1 MSNLPPIIV
10 DLAIILV
17 TAGVTTI
24 IFKRLKQPVV
34 LGYILAGL
42 LVKPI
47 IFFLPSIKDSSSIS
61 IWAEIGIVILLF
73 NLGLEF
79 SIKKMAKIGAVA
91 APTGVFES
99 MMMLATG
106 YIVGGLL
113 GWSQMDRLFLGGM
126 IAISSTTIIIRA
138 FEELN
143 LKTQKFTQLVFG
155 VLIVE
160 DIIAVLLLVLLSTIS
175 VSQNFEGMDLV
186 YVMIRLAFF
195 LILWFVAGILLI
207 PSLIKFIKPYLDSET
222 VLVVALGLCLGMVVM
237 ATQVGFSSAL
247 GAFLMGSILSETS
260 IVEDVEHQLKSL
272 KDLFGAV
279 FFVSVGMMIDP
290 LLLWDNIWIVI
301 ILTLTVLIGKSLFV
315 SIGMLMTGQPLKA
328 AVRSGMSMSQIG
340 EFSFIIAT
348 LGMSLGVISGF
359 LYPIAVGV
367 SVITT
372 FISPYFIRLS
382 EPTYEFLNRVLPN
395 KWILALDSYSDSSQQ
410 VSHESD
416 WRRLVKSYSTVIV
429 INAVISLGV
438 ILLGY
443 HVLYPIE
450 VKLLGDGTV
459 NQVLFFVFVLLA
471 ILPFLWGMLKKQIE
485 NDLFETLWSSSAFNR
500 GPLFALKFA
509 RILGVILVLG
519 FLLSKVISTNYALVI
534 ALIVLIIG
542 IIVFSKKI
550 QTYYDKIENRF
561 YTNFNT
567 KELAMEARVKKLKGL
582 MPWDT
587 HFSDLVVSPSSTFVG
602 KTLESIQL
610 REKYEVSIA
619 IIDRK
624 CVKIYVPTKDEVILP
639 GDILTLIGDDQHLL
653 DVKELIETSVPT
665 EKTQSHEKIELGKI
679 IIHQDDGICGLS
691 IRNSKIRE
699 LTHGMVIGIE
709 REGERDLNPPSE
721 TIFMTNDVVWIVG
734 DINLIRKLE
743 KDLLA
748 QLPNN
753 LKA

>member
-1 MSNLPPIIV
+1 MSHLPSIIV
-10 DLAIILV
+10 DLAIILM

-24 IFKRLKQPVV
+24 IFKKLKQPVV

-79 SIKKMAKIGAVA
+79 SVKKMAKIGAVA

-106 YIVGGLL
+106 YIVGGFL

-126 IAISSTTIIIRA
+126 IAVSSTTIIIRA

-186 YVMIRLAFF
+186 FVIIRLGFF
-195 LILWFVAGILLI
+195 LILWFVAGILFI
-207 PSLIKFIKPYLDSET
+207 PSLIKYIRPYLDSET
-222 VLVVALGLCLGMVVM
+222 ILVVALGLCLGMVVM

-247 GAFLMGSILSETS
+247 GAFLMGSILSETN
-260 IVEDVEHQLKSL
+260 IVKDIEHQLKSL
-272 KDLFGAV
+272 KNLFGAV

-290 LLLWDNIWIVI
+290 ILLWNNIGIVL
-301 ILTLTVLIGKSLFV
+301 ILTLTVLAGKSIFV
-315 SIGMLMTGQPLKA
+315 AIGMLMAGQPLKA

-382 EPTYEFLNRVLPN
+382 EPTYEFLNKLLPE
-395 KWILALDSYSDSSQQ
+395 KWILALENYSNSSQQ

-416 WRRLVKSYSTVIV
+416 WKRLVKSYFSTVIV
-429 INAVISLGV
+429 NVVIAIGV

-443 HVLYPIE
+443 HVVYPLETKIM
-450 VKLLGDGTV
+450 GNGIV
-459 NQVLFFVFVLLA
+459 NQVLFFVFILLC
-471 ILPFLWGMLKKQIE
+471 ILPFLWGMLKKRIE
-485 NDLFETLWSSSAFNR
+485 KELFHSIWNDRSFNR
-500 GPLFALKFA
+500 GPLLALEFA
-509 RILGVILVLG
+509 RVIAAILVLS
-519 FLLSKVISTNYALVI
+519 FLLSKVISIGVALGI
-534 ALIVLIIG
+534 GLIVIMIG
-542 IIVFSKKI
+542 LTIFSSRI
-550 QTYYDKIENRF
+550 QSYYNKIENRF
-561 YTNFNT
+561 YVNFNT
-567 KELAMEARVKKLKGL
+567 KELAIEARAQKMKGL

-587 HFSDLVVSPSSTFVG
+587 HFSDLVVSISSPFVG
-602 KTLESIQL
+602 KSLESIQL
-610 REKYEVSIA
+610 REKYGVSIA
-619 IIDRK
+619 ILDRNYQ
-624 CVKIYVPTKDEVILP
+624 KIYAPTKDVVILP
-639 GDILTLIGDDQHLL
+639 GDILTLIGDDQQLME
-653 DVKELIETSVPT
+653 VKELIETPIT

-679 IIHQDDGICGLS
+679 VVHQGDSLCGIS
-691 IRNSKIRE
+691 IRGSQIRE

-709 REGERDLNPPSE
+709 RNGERILNPSSDVILLTDD
-721 TIFMTNDVVWIVG
+721 TIWIVG
-734 DINLIRKLE
+734 DILLIRELE
-743 KDLLA
+743 KKL
-748 QLPNN
+748 QEE
-753 LKA
+753 LKSTQ